1 MAKVL
6 GVTQVLNKNYKIMEG
21 IPEWIT
27 NSFGCLPDPFYIQI
41 IGRPKNGKT
50 SLTMQLI
57 KDLATVHNCFYSSM
71 EEGDSKTIQDAF
83 KRVNMGEVT
92 GKVMLGDGFYFND
105 LVTYLKGP
113 GKRKK
118 IIVLD
123 SLDYMKLTKIQ
134 YIRLI
139 ELFPSKSFIVICW
152 GSKKGREVVCDDY
165 YGNKIKHMMGAIVCV
180 DNFTAETIG
189 RYGPTERYVIW
200 DKGVKKPSQMSIAL

>member
-1 MAKVL
+1 
-6 GVTQVLNKNYKIMEG
+6 
-21 IPEWIT
+21 
-27 NSFGCLPDPFYIQI
+27 
-41 IGRPKNGKT
+41 
-50 SLTMQLI
+50 MQLI